1 MSHDLTDLLRE
12 WPFQPGDFMTRAVT
26 GDDGR
31 PLLQIRVDLGI
42 LQMELDGRP
51 DGQASALAAAGSSHQ
66 DPDHARS
73 IRAELTQFDS
83 RAQVLLV
90 LGEHARAAQDADHML
105 QCARWLAEA
114 AGDDPATQH
123 ALVRSITLRARA
135 ASQAAL
141 AGKRTDLARLA
152 LEGGLAELKS
162 LLSPEAFENANEV
175 HLLNGMKDLL
185 VPRLP
190 GSQRAELEDR
200 LRKALAAENYELAA
214 ILRDEL
220 RMM

>member
-1 MSHDLTDLLRE
+1 
-12 WPFQPGDFMTRAVT
+12 V
-26 GDDGR
+26 
-31 PLLQIRVDLGI
+31 
-42 LQMELDGRP
+42 
-51 DGQASALAAAGSSHQ
+51 
-66 DPDHARS
+66 
-73 IRAELTQFDS
+73 RAELSQFDA
-83 RAQVLLV
+83 RAQALLMI
-90 LGEHARAAQDADHML
+90 GEHARAARDADHML

-114 AGDDPATQH
+114 GHDHAITQQ

-152 LEGGLAELKS
+152 LEGGLTELERVLSAAEYES
-162 LLSPEAFENANEV
+162 ANEV

-190 GSQRAELEDR
+190 ASQRVELEDR
-200 LRKALAAENYELAA
+200 LRAAIAAENYELAA

>member
-1 MSHDLTDLLRE
+1 MSHDLTDLLQE
-12 WPFQPGDFMTRAVT
+12 WPFQPGEFTAREIA

-31 PLLQIRVDLGI
+31 PILQVRIDLGL

-51 DGQASALAAAGSSHQ
+51 DGQRVDGHDSCRAAAGSPRADDGLSR
-66 DPDHARS
+66 AV
-73 IRAELTQFDS
+73 RAELSQFDA
-83 RAQVLLV
+83 RAQALLMI
-90 LGEHARAAQDADHML
+90 GEHARAARDADHML

-114 AGDDPATQH
+114 GHDHAITQQ
-123 ALVRSITLRARA
+123 A

-152 LEGGLAELKS
+152 LEGGLTELERVLSAAEYES
-162 LLSPEAFENANEV
+162 ANEV

-190 GSQRAELEDR
+190 ASQRVELEDR
-200 LRKALAAENYELAA
+200 LRAAIAAENYELAA